1 MDLINNLFYGFSDS
15 WSGGIAHSVIIL
27 ACVIFLGKMLGKC
40 KIWGVSLGVT
50 WILFVSLAF
59 AHFNMNIDKNL
70 AHFVKEFGLILFVYS
85 IGLQVGPS
93 FFSNFKAGGLKL
105 NMIAAMVVLLG
116 VGTTIILMYST
127 GTSITTMVGIMSG
140 AVTNTPGLGAA
151 QQAFFDITK
160 NSAPDIAQGYAVA
173 YPLGVIGCIGAF
185 IVIKKFFGND
195 TCQQISNEEKAS
207 EPIKA
212 QKPSNH
218 VSAANENCISR
229 KILISKT
236 KLNGI
241 KLGELEFGKYLGAT
255 ITRINRAGTEISVTQ
270 NTKLQQGDLVTVVGP
285 ESSVKDV
292 ESVLGNSL
300 KRLDEPNL
308 MAIFLGITLGCILGS
323 VPINFPGIPQPV
335 KLGLAGGP
343 LIVSILLS
351 RFGPQYKVATYT
363 TTSANLM
370 IREIGISLFLASVG
384 LEAGGSFVS
393 TIMNGGYVWIAYGA
407 IITIVPII
415 IAGLVGRYLMHV
427 DYNTLIGAISGACT
441 NPPALAFASEQDR
454 SNDRSSIGYATV
466 YPLSMFLRVLLAQML
481 VLLFV

>member
-1 MDLINNLFYGFSDS
+1 MDLINNLFYGTPDA

-40 KIWGVSLGVT
+40 KIWGISLGVT

-70 AHFVKEFGLILFVYS
+70 THFVKEFGLILFVYS

-93 FFSNFKAGGLKL
+93 FFSNFKSGGMKL
-105 NMIAAMVVLLG
+105 NLIAATVILLG
-116 VGTTIILMYST
+116 VGTTIALMFAT
-127 GTSITTMVGIMSG
+127 GNSITTMVGIMSG

-151 QQAFFDITK
+151 QHAYFDVTK
-160 NSAPDIAQGYAVA
+160 TSATDIAQGYAVA

-185 IVIKKFFGND
+185 ILIRKFFGKYTEQPIADDSSDSLQLEHKQRSASKND
-195 TCQQISNEEKAS
+195 
-207 EPIKA
+207 
-212 QKPSNH
+212 
-218 VSAANENCISR
+218 NENCISR
-229 KILISKT
+229 KILISKP
-236 KLNGI
+236 KLNGVR
-241 KLGELEFGKYLGAT
+241 LRELEFGKYLGAT
-255 ITRINRAGTEISVTQ
+255 ITRINRAGTEIAVTEA
-270 NTKLQQGDLVTVVGP
+270 TKLQQGDIVTVVGS

-308 MAIFLGITLGCILGS
+308 LAIFLGIALGCLLGS
-323 VPINFPGIPQPV
+323 IPIKFPGIPQPV

-343 LIVSILLS
+343 LIVSILIS

-393 TIMNGGYVWIAYGA
+393 TIANGGYIWVAYGA
-407 IITIVPII
+407 IITIVPVA
-415 IAGLVGRYLMHV
+415 IAGIIGRYLMHI

-441 NPPALAFASEQDR
+441 NPPALAYASEIDR
-454 SNDRSSIGYATV
+454 SNDRASIGYATV